1 MLNFLKRK
9 DRQQCERDQA
19 NFAKNSVDFAVY
31 NAVSGSQ
38 RSSFGDRGEMCSGAM
53 NNNQRFAT
61 MQMLFNMRDQD

>member
-1 MLNFLKRK
+1 MLNIFKR
-9 DRQQCERDQA
+9 DRRQQEREKS
-19 NFAKNSVDFAVY
+19 NFAQNSIDFALY

-61 MQMLFNMRDQD
+61 MQMLRNMREQD

>member
-1 MLNFLKRK
+1 MFNIFKR
-9 DRQQCERDQA
+9 DRRQQEREKS
-19 NFAKNSVDFAVY
+19 NFAQDSIDFALF

-61 MQMLFNMRDQD
+61 MQMLFNMREQD

>member
-1 MLNFLKRK
+1 MLNIFKR
-9 DRQQCERDQA
+9 DRRQQEREKS
-19 NFAKNSVDFAVY
+19 NFAQNSIDFALF

-61 MQMLFNMRDQD
+61 MQMLRNMREQD

>member
-1 MLNFLKRK
+1 MFNIFKR
-9 DRQQCERDQA
+9 DRRQREREKS
-19 NFAKNSVDFAVY
+19 NFAQNSIDFAVY

-61 MQMLFNMRDQD
+61 MQMLFNMREQD

>member
-1 MLNFLKRK
+1 MLHFRKK
-9 DRQQCERDQA
+9 DRQQQERDNA
-19 NFAKNSVDFAVY
+19 NFARNSVDFAIY

-61 MQMLFNMRDQD
+61 MQMLFNMRDRD

>member
-1 MLNFLKRK
+1 MLNIFKR
-9 DRQQCERDQA
+9 DRRQQEREKS
-19 NFAKNSVDFAVY
+19 NFAQNSIDFALY

-61 MQMLFNMRDQD
+61 MQMLFNMREQD

>member
-1 MLNFLKRK
+1 MLNIFKR
-9 DRQQCERDQA
+9 DRRQQEREKF
-19 NFAKNSVDFAVY
+19 NFAQNSIDFALY

-61 MQMLFNMRDQD
+61 MQMLRNMREQD

>member
-1 MLNFLKRK
+1 MFNIFKR
-9 DRQQCERDQA
+9 DRRQQEREKS
-19 NFAKNSVDFAVY
+19 NFAQNSIDFALF

-61 MQMLFNMRDQD
+61 MQMLFNMREQD

>member
-1 MLNFLKRK
+1 MLNIFKR
-9 DRQQCERDQA
+9 DRRQQEREKS
-19 NFAKNSVDFAVY
+19 NFAQNSIDFALF

-61 MQMLFNMRDQD
+61 MQMLFNMREQD